1 MFRCY
6 ISHPTLVDD
15 WSHKQPLRK
24 TTHLSLCRGWWVKTS
39 SQLDA
44 HYSRRIISPSIYFA
58 ETLSGAHESQ
68 LSWEM
73 TNQSI
78 TSPPKNKQ
86 MMKHDEGY
94 SSGTGGIWRGP
105 AGNYNVQ
112 AAPRAA
118 PSSASLTS
126 FEELN
131 CVWRRSDVGRREVHC
146 WHRRPH
152 DQMDERIIIAP
163 PRRDRGPLRVS
174 LGPAAIF

>member
-1 MFRCY
+1 MTGYTNNLYGKNNIFIPLSWLVGKNKLTAGRTLFSSYYFTFNLFCWNPFRCSW
-6 ISHPTLVDD
+6 ISA
-15 WSHKQPLRK
+15 
-24 TTHLSLCRGWWVKTS
+24 
-39 SQLDA
+39 QLGNDKP
-44 HYSRRIISPSIYFA
+44 INNL
-58 ETLSGAHESQ
+58 T
-68 LSWEM
+68 
-73 TNQSI
+73 
-78 TSPPKNKQ
+78 PPKKKQKQ
-86 MMKHDEGY
+86 MKKHDEGY
-94 SSGTGGIWRGP
+94 SSGTGGIWRRP

-174 LGPAAIF
+174 LGPAAIFWKSILDD